1 MAEIKHFKV
10 VASLPSPL
18 EPDSVYYVRVGQGY
32 DQYVT
37 NGVGV
42 VVAYEANSKLGLE
55 NKVDKVSGKQ
65 LSDEN
70 YTLDEKNKLA
80 SLENFDDSAIQ
91 AELDTKVDKIAGK
104 GLSTNDLTDLLY
116 NKLVGLEGTHWRG
129 TFVSLAAL
137 EAGVTDPQAGDY
149 ADVDVVGEDVQRY
162 IWDATDNEW
171 VVQSGAVATITA
183 AQVKQLY
190 ESNPDTNVF
199 TDAEKSKLERVSVEY
214 YTPEGLVSS
223 PKEFNAVVVANDG
236 AWTCNYAIA
245 NFTKIH
251 CIQVTAIASG
261 TAAGDRRIACI
272 GPTPPSLT
280 QCSGALMSATSA
292 GLLAA
297 MTLISASGQVYVT
310 VKGE

>member
-1 MAEIKHFKV
+1 MAEIKHFKL

-18 EPDSVYYVRVGQGY
+18 EPDSIYYVRVGLGY

-42 VVAYEANSKLGLE
+42 VVAYEANIKLDLD

-65 LSDEN
+65 LSDAN
-70 YTLDEKNKLA
+70 FTLDEKDKLA
-80 SLENFDDSAIQ
+80 SLENFDDSAIK
-91 AELDTKVDKIAGK
+91 AELDTKVNKVEGK
-104 GLSTNDLTDLLY
+104 GLSTNDLTDPLY
-116 NKLVGLEGTHWRG
+116 DKLVGLEGTHWRG
-129 TFVSLAAL
+129 VYPSLLAL
-137 EAGVTDPQAGDY
+137 QSGVTDPEPGDY
-149 ADVDVVGEDVQRY
+149 ADVDSVGADVERY
-162 IWDATDNEW
+162 IWDTTDNVW
-171 VVQSGAVATITA
+171 VVQRGDVAPITA
-183 AQVKQLY
+183 SQIKLLY

-199 TDAEKSKLERVSVEY
+199 TDAEKSKLENVSVEY
-214 YTPEGLVSS
+214 YTPEGLVRS
-223 PKEFNAVVVANDG
+223 PKEFNAVVEASGG

-251 CIQVTAIASG
+251 CIQVTAISTGGGADRKIAS
-261 TAAGDRRIACI
+261 I

-280 QCSGALMSATSA
+280 GCSGVMMSATSA

-297 MTLISASGQVYVT
+297 MTLLNASGEVYVT